1 MDANVLFSFFKVY
14 SPTRRLVIFSGL
26 KLYAPEF
33 ALSELE
39 SYCREVSGKS
49 KMGLGGFELF
59 KAVMK
64 WFITFV
70 SDEGYR
76 DFLKEA
82 KSITPDPKDVAY
94 FALALKLGCAI
105 WSNDK
110 LLKKQTKVKVF
121 STSELIKELGWEL
134 GLGTAI

>member
-1 MDANVLFSFFKVY
+1 MDANILFSFFKVY
-14 SPTRRLVIFSGL
+14 SPTRKLVIFSGL

-39 SYCREVSGKS
+39 SYCREVSGKA
-49 KMGLGGFELF
+49 KINLGGFELF

-70 SDEGYR
+70 PVEEYK

-94 FALALKLGCAI
+94 FALALKFNCSI

-110 LLKKQTKVKVF
+110 LLKNQSKVKVF
-121 STSELIKELGWEL
+121 STSELVKELGL
-134 GLGTAI
+134 